1 MTQEND
7 KSFREVDRTRAFRVK
22 YYATQFAQMYRA
34 LAGEQADLQ
43 RLAITAANFS
53 VAAGLS
59 GEEHAA
65 FVEAVLNEGNK

>member
-1 MTQEND
+1 MSDTPD
-7 KSFREVDRTRAFRVK
+7 KPFREVDRTREFRVK

-34 LAGEQADLQ
+34 LAGEKADLQ

-59 GEEHAA
+59 SEEHAT